1 MSFISGEIRSGEQFG
16 TDKTPTA
23 LIPIIFSISLT
34 PNPVVKAGSLFIQVF
49 VRDVPMPIE

>member
-1 MSFISGEIRSGEQFG
+1 MVYISGEIQSGEQFK

-23 LIPIIFSISLT
+23 AMPVIFSIKLT
-34 PNPVVKAGSLFIQVF
+34 PNPVVKSGSIFIQVF

>member
-1 MSFISGEIRSGEQFG
+1 VSYISGEIRSGEQFE

-23 LIPIIFSISLT
+23 LRPVIFSISLT
-34 PNPVVKAGSLFIQVF
+34 PNPVIKSGSLFVQVF

>member
-1 MSFISGEIRSGEQFG
+1 MSYISGEIRAGEQFE

-23 LIPIIFSISLT
+23 LRPVVFSISLT
-34 PNPVVKAGSLFIQVF
+34 PNPVMKSGSLFIQVF

>member
-1 MSFISGEIRSGEQFG
+1 MGYISGEIRSGEQFG

-23 LIPIIFSISLT
+23 LRPVIFSISMT
-34 PNPVVKAGSLFIQVF
+34 PNPVVKSGSLFIQVF

>member
-1 MSFISGEIRSGEQFG
+1 MGYISGEIQSGELFQ

-23 LIPIIFSISLT
+23 VIPVIFSINIT
-34 PNPVVKAGSLFIQVF
+34 PNPVVKSGSLFIQVF